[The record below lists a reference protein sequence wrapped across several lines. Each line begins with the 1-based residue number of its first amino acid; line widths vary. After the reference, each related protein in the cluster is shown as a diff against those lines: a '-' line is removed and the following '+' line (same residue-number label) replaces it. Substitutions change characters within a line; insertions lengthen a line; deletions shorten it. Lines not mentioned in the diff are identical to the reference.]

1 MIKLIWNSSNR
12 DWYIDKGYEYTKL
25 KDVFYVNPK
34 DLMPKSKSMVCV
46 LCDYCGEEY
55 RTQYATY
62 YNGHE
67 KYPKDACKHCAS
79 KKSREVSIKKYAK
92 KYFDKVRSVCNHLG
106 YILITKENEY
116 TGSGMRVQYICPK
129 HGLRTTNISNLSNGH
144 GCLLCADENRGSYLK
159 YTPNDVERIVN
170 ETNENIL
177 LNKDDYKN
185 CYTYNL
191 NIKCKCGNVFTT
203 NLTNYIR
210 HNVNR
215 CPACSS
221 KESNG
226 EFRIRNYLDNN
237 DIEYIQEFRFNDC
250 RDKKPLPFD
259 FYLRDRNL
267 IIEYDG
273 MHHYQKT
280 YYGDYEKTVEHDK
293 IKNQYCKDNG
303 IDILRIPFWEY
314 NSIEE
319 ILSNKLNI

>member
-1 MIKLIWNSSNR
+1 MK
-12 DWYIDKGYEYTKL
+12 WYIEKGYKYTKIRL
-25 KDVFYVNPK
+25 PLIVKAE
-34 DLMPKSKSMVCV
+34 DLMPRCKSMVKAI
-46 LCDYCGEEY
+46 CDYCGEEY
-55 RTQYATY
+55 ETEYAVY
-62 YNGHE
+62 YNGYL
-67 KYPKDACKHCAS
+67 KYPKDACRYCAS
-79 KKSREVSIKKYAK
+79 KKTSDITRKKYAK
-92 KYFDKVRSVCNHLG
+92 KYFDKVRKVCEEYG
-106 YILITKENEY
+106 YVLVTKEDEY
-116 TGSGMRVQYICPK
+116 ADAHMFVKYICPK
-129 HGLRTTNISNLSNGH
+129 HGIQMSNIDNLSRGH
-144 GCLLCADENRGSYLK
+144 GCLLCANENRGSYIK
-159 YTPNDVERIVN
+159 YTIDEVEKKIN
-170 ETNENIL
+170 ETNGNVL
-177 LNKDDYKN
+177 LNKEEYKN
-185 CYTYNL
+185 CFTNNL
-191 NIKCKCGNVFTT
+191 RIKCQCGNCFTT
-203 NLTNYIR
+203 SFVNYVR

-259 FYLRDRNL
+259 FYLRNRNL

-273 MHHYQKT
+273 IHHYQKT